1 LSKASKKGQAGAP
14 PAEPADPAALR
25 PAEQAEDQQPAAE
38 QPVATKPSAG
48 KTPAKKAAAKE
59 PAPKKPASKKPAP
72 KKKAQPA
79 PRLQYGV
86 LALRMRGGS
95 ADVLLITSRGTRRWI
110 IPKGNP
116 EKGRTG
122 AEVGAIEAFEEAGLI
137 GEVWTRPMGSYLS
150 PKHLPSGRIVPCK
163 IEVYRMDVEEV
174 LDDWPEKGQRE
185 RRWYSLDEAA
195 MLVGEGGLV
204 ALMLKVNAELIG
216 R

>member
-1 LSKASKKGQAGAP
+1 
-14 PAEPADPAALR
+14 
-25 PAEQAEDQQPAAE
+25 
-38 QPVATKPSAG
+38 
-48 KTPAKKAAAKE
+48 AKKAAAKE
-59 PAPKKPASKKPAP
+59 PAPKKPAP
-72 KKKAQPA
+72 KKKAEPA

-86 LALRMRGGS
+86 LALRLRGSS

-137 GEVWTRPMGSYLS
+137 GEVWTRPLGTYLS

-174 LDDWPEKGQRE
+174 LDDWPEKGQRD

-204 ALMLKVNAELIG
+204 ALMLEVNAELIG

>member
-1 LSKASKKGQAGAP
+1 MSKKGHAAQEGAQPAGLPNPAP
-14 PAEPADPAALR
+14 LR
-25 PAEQAEDQQPAAE
+25 PAEQAAGKQPAVE
-38 QPVATKPSAG
+38 QPVAKKPSAG
-48 KTPAKKAAAKE
+48 KATVKKAVAKE
-59 PAPKKPASKKPAP
+59 PTPKKPASKKLAL

-86 LALRMRGGS
+86 LALRVRGSS

-137 GEVWTRPMGSYLS
+137 GEVWTKPLGTYLS
-150 PKHLPSGRIVPCK
+150 PKHLPSGRVVTCE